1 MALNQ
6 TQQVTEA
13 LVEASME
20 LNREYRAL
28 SRRLGVRFADA
39 GMWNIPLAFDGVH
52 FTQEGHSVFAERL
65 AEIIN
70 KGE

>member
-1 MALNQ
+1 
-6 TQQVTEA
+6 
-13 LVEASME
+13 
-20 LNREYRAL
+20 
-28 SRRLGVRFADA
+28 
-39 GMWNIPLAFDGVH
+39 MWNIPLAFDGVH